1 MSRENVKKFYELVQE
16 DAVLAQ
22 ELERLN
28 SEIQLETS
36 DFARLKEIVSE
47 NILPLAQERGLEFS
61 ADELLEHANAEYM
74 KLDAEELLDISG
86 GVSARGT
93 AIGLASVLFLSLGTG
108 AAINLLSSTPE
119 QTQSISSSAP
129 TEKVA
134 HEAAKSDNKTE
145 AKPAAKK
152 VDVAKNKDDGKKEQK
167 TNSDKQKNLNEI
179 LRDKKVALPGEK
191 APAVKLEEVAKK
203 AVKTEE
209 TKDTV
214 KKVSTAKDVK
224 SAQKSADKKVKAAQ
238 PAVQA
243 QVGAKQNAAK
253 PAPATVVVNPAAGP
267 AAKGAA
273 AAKVSVAGVKVMF
286 KRAFEHA
293 VQING
298 NKAYEQ
304 KDIHAVATRL
314 LQSFKNSKT
323 GQNESVAIDE
333 TKITVTVNG
342 ETLNVVDYIKELND
356 ALPKPAVAA
365 PEAKGADTKAD
376 VTTKEALQNEANAR
390 LDVIKAQIKTN
401 FDAKVAANGGEEF
414 TQEQLKGVVNELI
427 QAEMKAANGD
437 ANVSVAPK
445 KAEIQTTAKGKVPGR
460 MWGTSNYTATA
471 PLNVNEYVKKL
482 NDEVLSAR
490 LKKDGFDGVT
500 TEKRVKGEFDK
511 FKTGFVEDV
520 LEVFVESGIKND
532 GTDEQKQERLLKSG
546 QAKAQTLSILN
557 SGKEL
562 KMSTTEETSD
572 KKAIQTTVKKT
583 TDGKW
588 AVKVSGMTDKGPVS
602 YYAEVDMDIDAEL
615 DRLAEEAKLSYTPFR
630 RSLETAEGQANHLLD
645 TLEYIDSLA
654 EIKTKDGKT
663 LSESSLGKIKEDI
676 LHLGAQI
683 KAPAAS
689 GAEWT
694 IKGRTGYKD
703 QEGLKK
709 IKAFYDVLA
718 PEKAAMK
725 TEKEITTKLNE
736 CVQSE
741 KATIIERLNQEI
753 LAKYNADNSTATKK
767 DVNELDQKAR
777 RKYTAQVGN
786 DDAAMTR
793 IRTGVQREGKNDND
807 FKISVKNEGNDIK
820 ITVSGNTKNGEVS
833 KTQTVFAAAEAEE
846 HIDNAKLDYTPFGR
860 STLKGNTATSQ
871 AEHLLKTLNQ
881 IDSLDEI
888 KTNDLKAIKDDIEHL
903 AKQIDQTDATNL
915 FLKGWLK
922 QGHGISQDG
931 LQKILDF
938 SK

>member
-47 NILPLAQERGLEFS
+47 NILPLAQARGLDFT

-74 KLDAEELLDISG
+74 KLNAEDLLDISG
-86 GVSARGT
+86 GISARGT

-134 HEAAKSDNKTE
+134 HKAVEADKKTE
-145 AKPAAKK
+145 AKPKVKK
-152 VDVAKNKDDGKKEQK
+152 ADVAKNKDERKKEQK
-167 TNSDKQKNLNEI
+167 TDSDKQKNLKEI
-179 LRDKKVALPGEK
+179 LRDKKVALPEEK

-224 SAQKSADKKVKAAQ
+224 SAQKAADTKVKAAQ

-243 QVGAKQNAAK
+243 QVAAKQNAAK
-253 PAPATVVVNPAAGP
+253 PAPTVAVATPAAGP
-267 AAKGAA
+267 AAKGADA
-273 AAKVSVAGVKVMF
+273 NVDTNVADLFDTSSDFFNAWKPAAKPAPAAVVVNPAAG
-286 KRAFEHA
+286 
-293 VQING
+293 
-298 NKAYEQ
+298 
-304 KDIHAVATRL
+304 
-314 LQSFKNSKT
+314 
-323 GQNESVAIDE
+323 
-333 TKITVTVNG
+333 
-342 ETLNVVDYIKELND
+342 
-356 ALPKPAVAA
+356 

-390 LDVIKAQIKTN
+390 LDAIKAQIKTN
-401 FDAKVAANGGEEF
+401 FDAKVKNDNGGEELN
-414 TQEQLKGVVNELI
+414 EAQLKQFVKETVDNEL
-427 QAEMKAANGD
+427 EVSDGKVSLKVNKKD
-437 ANVSVAPK
+437 AIFTA
-445 KAEIQTTAKGKVPGR
+445 TAKGKVSGLV
-460 MWGTSNYTATA
+460 WGTNDHTATA
-471 PLNVNEYVKKL
+471 TLKVNDYVKQL
-482 NDEVLSAR
+482 NDDVLSAR
-490 LKKDGFDGVT
+490 LKNEGFDGVT
-500 TEKRVKGEFDK
+500 TEKKIKEEFDK
-511 FKTGFVEDV
+511 FSKGGFVEDV
-520 LEVFVESGIKND
+520 LKVFVGRGIKND
-532 GTDEQKQERLLKSG
+532 GTDKQKQERLLKSG
-546 QAKAQTLSILN
+546 QAKAQTLSELN

-562 KMSTTEETSD
+562 KMSTREEKSD

-588 AVKVSGMTDKGPVS
+588 AIKVSGVTDKGSVS
-602 YYAEVDMDIDAEL
+602 YTAEVDMNIDAEL
-615 DRLAEEAKLSYTPFR
+615 DRLAEDAKLEYQGFR
-630 RSLETAEGQANHLLD
+630 RTAIHAETQADHLLA
-645 TLEYIDSLA
+645 TLNQIDSLA

-663 LSESSLGKIKEDI
+663 LSESSFGKIKEDI

-683 KAPAAS
+683 KEPAAP

-820 ITVSGNTKNGEVS
+820 ITVSANTKNGEVQ

-846 HIDNAKLDYTPFGR
+846 HIDNAKLSYKPFGR
-860 STLKGNTATSQ
+860 STFGGNTATSQ
-871 AEHLLKTLNQ
+871 ARHLLETLDQ
-881 IDSLDEI
+881 IESLDEI
-888 KTNDLKAIKDDIEHL
+888 KTDDVAKIKSDIEHL
-903 AKQIDQTDATNL
+903 EKQIDQTDATNL
-915 FLKGWLK
+915 FLKGLLK
-922 QGHGISQDG
+922 QGHGISQEG